1 MIFQQFLPVIFLILM
16 VGGIISLIKVVRD
29 QQKESCMT
37 RMKRLYGDSRTQIEP
52 IKETNIQFKYRV
64 RDYYIKSSYNSCSCG
79 DFGNGYVNLDA
90 LREIIRQG
98 VRCLDFEIYSVG
110 GKAVVAAS
118 KDDNFNI
125 KGTFNSLP
133 IADVFK
139 LIKKNACNTVG
150 GSNICPN
157 PSDPLFINLRI
168 KSNKNDIYNEIA
180 HILTINFDNLLSLYH
195 QFIMHPLL

>member
-16 VGGIISLIKVVRD
+16 VGGIYSLIKVVRD

-79 DFGNGYVNLDA
+79 DFGNGYVSLDA

-98 VRCLDFEIYSVG
+98 VRFLDFEIYSVG

-118 KDDNFNI
+118 VW
-125 KGTFNSLP
+125 
-133 IADVFK
+133 VFVSSFSYSTR
-139 LIKKNACNTVG
+139 LV
-150 GSNICPN
+150 
-157 PSDPLFINLRI
+157 L
-168 KSNKNDIYNEIA
+168 
-180 HILTINFDNLLSLYH
+180 
-195 QFIMHPLL
+195 